1 MAKKRTAKTAGILLP
16 GAMTGEQLRCHLD
29 LRNGS
34 RSSSHLTGQQ
44 RANRRTS
51 KAGQAWKKETW

>member
-1 MAKKRTAKTAGILLP
+1 MAKKSAKPAAVLMP

-34 RSSSHLTGQQ
+34 RSSSHLTAPQ
-44 RANRRTS
+44 RAGRRTT
-51 KAGQAWKKETW
+51 KAGKAWRKEQW